1 MYTTGQRKGMYI
13 VTRLKKESGRT
24 TRLTQNQMFER
35 GTRFFWLYYFVDA
48 NCKTSQYDE
57 AQTDGLEEH

>member
-1 MYTTGQRKGMYI
+1 MYI

>member
-1 MYTTGQRKGMYI
+1 MYI
-13 VTRLKKESGRT
+13 VTRLKKASGRI

-35 GTRFFWLYYFVDA
+35 GTRFFWLHYFVDA

-57 AQTDGLEEH
+57 AQTYGLEEH